1 MKSDIDALIFYK
13 ITLDFYLEFY
23 YYFYL
28 ERNKGGLNK
37 KKSFR

>member
-1 MKSDIDALIFYK
+1 MKSNIDALVFYK
-13 ITLDFYLEFY
+13 ITLDFYLEY

-37 KKSFR
+37 KKF